1 MLSARA
7 FATKASTARTLR
19 AVAFRVDSALAAVMT
34 SAIDGARTA
43 TRSAFVPDWT
53 LNRCG
58 GSGGNLIAGDE
69 ASDEEASSDRV
80 DRFEPG
86 VVSGADDAG
95 DRRRGVGPIA
105 DLHVDDGARIFAV
118 SASTLACASLARFDA
133 SSAAAK
139 YPSTA
144 SRALGVLTA
153 AAAAAAAASEETSS
167 VTSYADA

>member
-1 MLSARA
+1 
-7 FATKASTARTLR
+7 
-19 AVAFRVDSALAAVMT
+19 MT

-144 SRALGVLTA
+144 SRALGV
-153 AAAAAAAASEETSS
+153 
-167 VTSYADA
+167 